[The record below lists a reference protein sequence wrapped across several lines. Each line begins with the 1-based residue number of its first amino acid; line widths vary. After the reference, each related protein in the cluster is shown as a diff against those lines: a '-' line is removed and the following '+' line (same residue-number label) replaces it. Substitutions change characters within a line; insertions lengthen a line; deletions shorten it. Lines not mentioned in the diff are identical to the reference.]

1 MTLTRTRRAFLA
13 GLGIVYAVAFVSL
26 WVQIHGLIGV
36 QGILPAQSLLDAVA
50 RLGPARLWRLPT
62 LAWITGASDGAL
74 DVLCG
79 AGTVAGLA
87 LACGVVAPV
96 AAVAAWLLYLS
107 LYHLGQEFLS
117 FQWDI
122 LLLEAGF
129 LAIFATPLA
138 ATPQSPRW
146 FDPPDRVV
154 WWLLRLLI
162 AKLMFLS
169 GVVKLAS
176 GDPTWRDLTA
186 LHYHYETTCLPT
198 WTGWYMHALPLW
210 FHRGSAA
217 LMFVVELAL
226 PLGAFGPRR
235 VRMASAAGF
244 VGLMVF
250 IAATGN
256 YGFFNLLAIVL
267 CIPLLD
273 DAALGRIGL
282 GRHGEERGSAGGGRH
297 GWPRV
302 VTWTVAAAV
311 LALSPVPLLAA
322 ARVRGVV
329 PNVLVRLY
337 ELQEPFHLV
346 NGYGLFANMTTSR
359 PEIVVEASDD
369 RVEWRPYEFRWKPG
383 DPMRR
388 PGFVQ
393 PHMPRLDWQMWFAAL
408 GSPRSSRWFVA
419 FCARLLEGSAPV
431 LALLETNPFP
441 AAPPRYVRA
450 TLYDYRFTTPAERRA
465 TGAWWTRR
473 ALRPYVPVLTLALD
487 GGGLQVA
494 PPER

>member
-1 MTLTRTRRAFLA
+1 M
-13 GLGIVYAVAFVSL
+13 
-26 WVQIHGLIGV
+26 
-36 QGILPAQSLLDAVA
+36 
-50 RLGPARLWRLPT
+50 
-62 LAWITGASDGAL
+62 
-74 DVLCG
+74 
-79 AGTVAGLA
+79 
-87 LACGVVAPV
+87 
-96 AAVAAWLLYLS
+96 
-107 LYHLGQEFLS
+107 
-117 FQWDI
+117 
-122 LLLEAGF
+122 
-129 LAIFATPLA
+129 
-138 ATPQSPRW
+138 
-146 FDPPDRVV
+146 
-154 WWLLRLLI
+154 
-162 AKLMFLS
+162 
-169 GVVKLAS
+169 
-176 GDPTWRDLTA
+176 
-186 LHYHYETTCLPT
+186 
-198 WTGWYMHALPLW
+198 
-210 FHRGSAA
+210 
-217 LMFVVELAL
+217 
-226 PLGAFGPRR
+226 
-235 VRMASAAGF
+235 
-244 VGLMVF
+244 
-250 IAATGN
+250 
-256 YGFFNLLAIVL
+256 
-267 CIPLLD
+267 
-273 DAALGRIGL
+273 
-282 GRHGEERGSAGGGRH
+282 
-297 GWPRV
+297 